1 MKYETLQKYV
11 IDEHSTEKMLTLD
24 VKIRWNSLLS
34 MIERF
39 LEIRN
44 SLMKALLDLKIKCDI
59 SDYEFGALRDVRNA
73 LLPIKFGSDKL
84 CHRES
89 TLITA
94 ETVFSFIIAELDKQ
108 QSDFAKRLLNAFIAK
123 LSSRANKNLVSVALY
138 LSYAKKYSTH
148 HDAKLVPLVSKSA
161 VISASKKLFSRLFSS
176 PEDPTLPDPDLEAS
190 NDEIESSE
198 LSLSEKL
205 EQAIKRNMEPSSSH
219 SDRKHISKELEI
231 FEITAERTKN
241 IDLLND
247 AIRSVP
253 PTSVESE
260 RAFSAAGL
268 FVTKLRTRLSDK
280 SINALCLL
288 RGYYN
293 SDKNSK

>member
-1 MKYETLQKYV
+1 
-11 IDEHSTEKMLTLD
+11 
-24 VKIRWNSLLS
+24 
-34 MIERF
+34 
-39 LEIRN
+39 
-44 SLMKALLDLKIKCDI
+44 
-59 SDYEFGALRDVRNA
+59 
-73 LLPIKFGSDKL
+73 
-84 CHRES
+84 
-89 TLITA
+89 
-94 ETVFSFIIAELDKQ
+94 
-108 QSDFAKRLLNAFIAK
+108 
-123 LSSRANKNLVSVALY
+123 
-138 LSYAKKYSTH
+138 
-148 HDAKLVPLVSKSA
+148 
-161 VISASKKLFSRLFSS
+161 
-176 PEDPTLPDPDLEAS
+176 
-190 NDEIESSE
+190 
-198 LSLSEKL
+198 
-205 EQAIKRNMEPSSSH
+205 MEPSSSH

-280 SINALCLL
+280 IINALCLL